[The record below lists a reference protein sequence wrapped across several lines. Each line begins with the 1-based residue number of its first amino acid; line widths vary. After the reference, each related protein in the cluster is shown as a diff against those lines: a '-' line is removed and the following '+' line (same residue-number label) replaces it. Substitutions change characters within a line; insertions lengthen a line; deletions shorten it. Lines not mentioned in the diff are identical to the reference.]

1 MADKNSAASRLT
13 FHRTPSHVARPTRIP
28 LLLVFMLLVTGTL
41 SLATGLAAMA
51 VTPAEVVVE
60 DRAGVL
66 DRNTLDPAIRSI
78 EFHDPTKVA
87 VYTYNGSA
95 TDNLNEEVLRF
106 ARAEHPDWLS
116 PDGQK
121 WADGLFIFAVDP
133 VGRHVG
139 TYMGE
144 DRKVS
149 LEQRDDIQDAAKDL
163 LRDAQWTDGT
173 IAGVRR
179 GAELI
184 NQPWYQSAAFVVAA
198 WVTGGLAAL
207 GAGAWLTVRAVTRTA
222 SRKELARGDRSYA
235 NVSTDLDVTEL
246 NAGTIPASSRYGSS
260 VLEKHRHF
268 LNRYNA
274 ATGLSNQVHALTPK
288 ALSRRSNL
296 KVVREYADAAA
307 ELDALDDVIADSNAL
322 LNKFAAWPAAWDRQL
337 APFRSDL
344 AGVEQLLSKRNGQGG
359 SATAAALRSF
369 RDESLR
375 DIEHWTA
382 ELSEGALTPE
392 SALDRLRDARSH
404 LSVLLK
410 NHAETVIEGF
420 AKTEREAK
428 LMRKEMEN
436 AQEGLTRNHRQH
448 YEPSILGTVYPSYYF
463 FSVPAFTSGLST
475 GVGSVSTARGGGS
488 GTTGYGSSGGSFSG
502 SGSSSSF

>member
-1 MADKNSAASRLT
+1 MLLLMFAMLAGGASAA
-13 FHRTPSHVARPTRIP
+13 F
-28 LLLVFMLLVTGTL
+28 
-41 SLATGLAAMA
+41 A
-51 VTPAEVVVE
+51 VTPVDVVVE

-66 DRNTLDPAIRSI
+66 DRNTLVPSISAI
-78 EFHDPTKVA
+78 EFYSPTKVA

-95 TDNLNEEVLRF
+95 ADNLNEEVLRF
-106 ARAEHPDWLS
+106 ARAEHPEWIS
-116 PDGQK
+116 ADGQK
-121 WADGLFIFAVDP
+121 WADGLYIFALDP

-149 LEQRDDIQDAAKDL
+149 LGQRDDIQNATKDL

-184 NQPWYQSAAFVVAA
+184 NQPWYRSAAFTITA
-198 WVTGGLAAL
+198 WVTGAAAAL
-207 GAGAWLTVRAVTRTA
+207 GAGAWLIVRAVTRAGT
-222 SRKELARGDRSYA
+222 RKEIQRGDRSYA
-235 NVSTDLDVTEL
+235 SVSMDLDVTEL
-246 NAGTIPASSRYGSS
+246 NASTIPDDSRYGSS
-260 VLEKHRHF
+260 VLEKHRTF

-274 ATGLSNQVHALTPK
+274 ATELSNRVHALTPRTM
-288 ALSRRSNL
+288 SRRSSL
-296 KVVREYADAAA
+296 KTAREYADAAA

-322 LNKFAAWPAAWDRQL
+322 LNRGSTWPMAWDRQL

-344 AGVEQLLSKRNGQGG
+344 SGLEQLLSKRNGQGD

-369 RDESLR
+369 RDQSVR
-375 DIEHWTA
+375 DTEHLTA
-382 ELSEGALTPE
+382 QLADGTITPE
-392 SALDRLRDARSH
+392 TALDRLRDARTH
-404 LSVLLK
+404 LSTLLK

-428 LMRKEMEN
+428 LMRRDMES
-436 AQEGLTRNHRQH
+436 AQEGLDHGRRRN

-463 FSVPAFTSGLST
+463 FSVPVFNSGFNT
-475 GVGSVSTARGGGS
+475 GVGSVNTARGGG

>member
-1 MADKNSAASRLT
+1 MKPVKHHSGATPADSGVWRR
-13 FHRTPSHVARPTRIP
+13 RTW
-28 LLLVFMLLVTGTL
+28 LLLLFALLIGGGQAA
-41 SLATGLAAMA
+41 LAM
-51 VTPAEVVVE
+51 TPTDVVVE

-66 DRNTLDPAIRSI
+66 DRNTLVPAITAI
-78 EFHDPTKVA
+78 EFYEPTKVA

-95 TDNLNEEVLRF
+95 ADNMNEEVLRF
-106 ARAEHPDWLS
+106 ARAEHPDWIS

-121 WADGLFIFAVDP
+121 WADGLFIFALDP

-149 LEQRDDIQDAAKDL
+149 LEQRDDIQNAAKDL

-184 NQPWYQSAAFVVAA
+184 NQPWYRSAAFVVTA
-198 WVTGGLAAL
+198 WVGGAAAAL
-207 GAGAWLTVRAVTRTA
+207 GAAALLIFRVVTRAA
-222 SRKELARGDRSYA
+222 SRKEMERGDRSYTT
-235 NVSTDLDVTEL
+235 VSTDLDVTEL
-246 NAGTIPASSRYGSS
+246 NAATIPEASSYGSS
-260 VLEKHRHF
+260 VLEKHRTF

-274 ATGLSNQVHALTPK
+274 TTGLSNQVHALTSK
-288 ALSRRSNL
+288 ALGRRSNL
-296 KVVREYADAAA
+296 KLVREYADAAA

-322 LNKFAAWPAAWDRQL
+322 LNRSSTWPTAWDRQL

-344 AGVEQLLSKRNGQGG
+344 AGLEQLLSKRHGQGDA
-359 SATAAALRSF
+359 ATAAALRSF
-369 RDESLR
+369 RDQSLQE
-375 DIEHWTA
+375 IERWTA
-382 ELSEGALTPE
+382 QLADGAISPE
-392 SALDRLRDARSH
+392 AALDLLRDARTH
-404 LSVLLK
+404 LSTLLK
-410 NHAETVIEGF
+410 NHADTVIDHF

-428 LMRKEMEN
+428 LMRREMQN
-436 AQEGLTRNHRQH
+436 AQDGLDHRRPS

-463 FSVPAFTSGLST
+463 FSVPAFSSGLNT
-475 GVGSVSTARGGGS
+475 GVGSVSTARGG

>member
-1 MADKNSAASRLT
+1 MAGRLM
-13 FHRTPSHVARPTRIP
+13 FKKFG
-28 LLLVFMLLVTGTL
+28 LLLLFVVAMLLG
-41 SLATGLAAMA
+41 SGPAAFA
-51 VTPAEVVVE
+51 VTPIDVVME

-66 DRNTLDPAIRSI
+66 DRNTLVPAIAAL
-78 EFHDPTKVA
+78 EFHSPTKLVL
-87 VYTYNGSA
+87 YTYNGSA
-95 TDNLNEEVLRF
+95 ADNLNEEVLRF
-106 ARAEHPDWLS
+106 ARAEHPDWIS

-121 WADGLFIFAVDP
+121 WADGLFIFAIDP

-149 LEQRDDIQDAAKDL
+149 LEQRDDIQNAAKDL
-163 LRDAQWTDGT
+163 LRDAQWTDGA

-184 NQPWYQSAAFVVAA
+184 NQPWYQSAAFLVTA
-198 WVTGGLAAL
+198 WVTGAAAAL
-207 GAGAWLTVRAVTRTA
+207 GAAALLITRAITRA
-222 SRKELARGDRSYA
+222 GSRKELERGDQSYA
-235 NVSTDLDVTEL
+235 SVSTELDITEL
-246 NAGTIPASSRYGSS
+246 NASTIPESSSYGSS
-260 VLEKHRHF
+260 VLEKHRTF

-274 ATGLSNQVHALTPK
+274 TTGLSNRVHALTRK
-288 ALSRRSNL
+288 ALGRRSNRKL
-296 KVVREYADAAA
+296 VREYADAAA

-322 LNKFAAWPAAWDRQL
+322 LNKFTTWPTAWDRQL

-344 AGVEQLLSKRNGQGG
+344 AGLEQLLSKRHGQGD

-375 DIEHWTA
+375 EMERWTA
-382 ELSEGALTPE
+382 ALADGSITPE
-392 SALDRLRDARSH
+392 MALDNLRDRRSQLSAR
-404 LSVLLK
+404 LK
-410 NHAETVIEGF
+410 NHADTVIEGL
-420 AKTEREAK
+420 AKTDREAK
-428 LMRKEMEN
+428 LMRTDMEN
-436 AQEGLTRNHRQH
+436 AQEGTDRHRQRT

-463 FSVPAFTSGLST
+463 FSVPAFSSGLNT
-475 GVGSVSTARGGGS
+475 GVGSVNAARGGG

>member
-1 MADKNSAASRLT
+1 MMLKT
-13 FHRTPSHVARPTRIP
+13 FR
-28 LLLVFMLLVTGTL
+28 LLLVFALLLVGC
-41 SLATGLAAMA
+41 AAAFA
-51 VTPAEVVVE
+51 VTPIDVVVE

-66 DRNTLDPAIRSI
+66 DGNTLVPAIAAI
-78 EFHDPTKVA
+78 EFHEPTKVA

-95 TDNLNEEVLRF
+95 ADNLNEEVLRF
-106 ARAEHPDWLS
+106 ARAEHPDWIS

-121 WADGLFIFAVDP
+121 WADGLFIFALDP

-149 LEQRDDIQDAAKDL
+149 LEQRDDIQNAAKDL

-184 NQPWYQSAAFVVAA
+184 NQPWYQSRAFQVSA
-198 WVTGGLAAL
+198 WVTGALAAL
-207 GAGAWLTVRAVTRTA
+207 GIGAWLTVGAVTRA
-222 SRKELARGDRSYA
+222 GSRKELARGDRSYA
-235 NVSTDLDVTEL
+235 SVSTDLDVTEL
-246 NAGTIPASSRYGSS
+246 NASTIPESSSYGSS
-260 VLEKHRHF
+260 VLEKHRNF

-274 ATGLSNQVHALTPK
+274 TTGLSNRVHALTPK
-288 ALSRRSNL
+288 ALGRRSNL
-296 KVVREYADAAA
+296 KLVREYADAAA

-322 LNKFAAWPAAWDRQL
+322 LNKFTVWPTAWDRQL

-344 AGVEQLLSKRNGQGG
+344 AGVEQLLSKRHGQGD

-369 RDESLR
+369 RDASLR
-375 DIEHWTA
+375 EIERWTA
-382 ELSEGALTPE
+382 ELTDGTITPE
-392 SALDRLRDARSH
+392 AALDRLRDARSH

-420 AKTEREAK
+420 TKTDREAK
-428 LMRKEMEN
+428 LMRTEMEN
-436 AQEGLTRNHRQH
+436 AQEGTDRNNRRT

-463 FSVPAFTSGLST
+463 FSVPAFNSGLNT
-475 GVGSVSTARGGGS
+475 GVGSVSSARGGG

-502 SGSSSSF
+502 SGSSSNF

>member
-1 MADKNSAASRLT
+1 MADTGCVAGYLM
-13 FHRTPSHVARPTRIP
+13 FRTVR
-28 LLLVFMLLVTGTL
+28 LLLMLV
-41 SLATGLAAMA
+41 LAVLLGGGAAALPRA
-51 VTPAEVVVE
+51 VTPTDVVVE

-66 DRNTLDPAIRSI
+66 DRNTLVPAIAGI
-78 EFHDPTKVA
+78 EFHEPTKVA

-106 ARAEHPDWLS
+106 ARAEQPDWIS

-121 WADGLFIFAVDP
+121 WADGLFIFALDP

-149 LEQRDDIQDAAKDL
+149 LEQRDEIQNAAKDL
-163 LRDAQWTDGT
+163 LRDAQWTAGT

-184 NQPWYQSAAFVVAA
+184 NQPWYRSAAFVMTA
-198 WVTGGLAAL
+198 WVTGGAAVL
-207 GAGAWLTVRAVTRTA
+207 GAGAWMAVRAVTRSTA
-222 SRKELARGDRSYA
+222 RKELERGDRSYA

-246 NAGTIPASSRYGSS
+246 NAGTIPESSRYGSS
-260 VLEKHRHF
+260 VLEKHRNF

-274 ATGLSNQVHALTPK
+274 ATGLSNRVHALTPA
-288 ALSRRSNL
+288 ALGRRPNL
-296 KVVREYADAAA
+296 KLVREYADAAA

-322 LNKFAAWPAAWDRQL
+322 LNKFTAWPAAWDRQL

-344 AGVEQLLSKRNGQGG
+344 AGLEQLLRKRHGQDGT
-359 SATAAALRSF
+359 ATAAALRSF

-375 DIEHWTA
+375 TIEGWTT
-382 ELSEGALTPE
+382 ELTDGTITPE
-392 SALDRLRDARSH
+392 TALDRLRDVRSH
-404 LSVLLK
+404 LSVLLR
-410 NHAETVIEGF
+410 NHAETVIDGF
-420 AKTEREAK
+420 SKTDREAT
-428 LMRKEMEN
+428 LMRTEMED
-436 AQEGLTRNHRQH
+436 AQEGTDRQH
-448 YEPSILGTVYPSYYF
+448 RRTYEPSILGTVYPSYYF
-463 FSVPAFTSGLST
+463 FSVPAFNTGLNT
-475 GVGSVSTARGGGS
+475 GVGSVNSARGGGA
-488 GTTGYGSSGGSFSG
+488 TTGYGSSGGSFSG

>member
-1 MADKNSAASRLT
+1 MAAKNRVASC
-13 FHRTPSHVARPTRIP
+13 
-28 LLLVFMLLVTGTL
+28 LLLLFVLLLGG
-41 SLATGLAAMA
+41 AQAALA
-51 VTPAEVVVE
+51 VTPTDVVVE

-66 DRNTLDPAIRSI
+66 DRITLLPAITAI
-78 EFHDPTKVA
+78 EFYEPTKVA
-87 VYTYNGSA
+87 VYTYNGRA
-95 TDNLNEEVLRF
+95 ADNLNEEVLRF
-106 ARAEHPDWLS
+106 ARAEHPDWIS

-121 WADGLFIFAVDP
+121 WADGLFIFALDP

-149 LEQRDDIQDAAKDL
+149 LEQRDDIQNAAKDL

-184 NQPWYQSAAFVVAA
+184 NQPWYRSAAFVITA
-198 WVTGGLAAL
+198 WVAGATAAL
-207 GAGAWLTVRAVTRTA
+207 GAGALLIVRAVTRA
-222 SRKELARGDRSYA
+222 ACRKELERGDRSYA
-235 NVSTDLDVTEL
+235 SVSTDLDVTEL
-246 NAGTIPASSRYGSS
+246 NAGTIPGDSSYGSS
-260 VLEKHRHF
+260 VLEKHRTF

-274 ATGLSNQVHALTPK
+274 TTRLSNRVHSLARK

-296 KVVREYADAAA
+296 KLVREYADAAA

-322 LNKFAAWPAAWDRQL
+322 LNRLSTWPTAWDRQL
-337 APFRSDL
+337 SPFRSDL
-344 AGVEQLLSKRNGQGG
+344 AGLEQLLSKRHGEGD

-369 RDESLR
+369 RDHSRQE
-375 DIEHWTA
+375 IERWTA
-382 ELSEGALTPE
+382 RLADGTITPE
-392 SALDRLRDARSH
+392 TALDRLRDARTS
-404 LSVLLK
+404 LSTLLK
-410 NHAETVIEGF
+410 NHAETVIDGF
-420 AKTEREAK
+420 ARTEREAK
-428 LMRKEMEN
+428 LMRREMIN
-436 AQEGLTRNHRQH
+436 AQDGLDHHQRRS

-463 FSVPAFTSGLST
+463 FSVPAFNAGLNT
-475 GVGSVSTARGGGS
+475 GVGSVSPARGGG

>member
-1 MADKNSAASRLT
+1 MKPVNHRGGATPADSGAWRR
-13 FHRTPSHVARPTRIP
+13 RTW
-28 LLLVFMLLVTGTL
+28 LLLLLALLLGGGQVA
-41 SLATGLAAMA
+41 LALPPTD
-51 VTPAEVVVE
+51 VVVE
-60 DRAGVL
+60 DQAGVL
-66 DRNTLDPAIRSI
+66 DRNTLVPAITAI
-78 EFHDPTKVA
+78 EFYEPTKVA
-87 VYTYNGSA
+87 VYTYNGSVA
-95 TDNLNEEVLRF
+95 DNLNEEVLRF
-106 ARAEHPDWLS
+106 ARAEHPDWIS

-121 WADGLFIFAVDP
+121 WADGLFIFALDP

-149 LEQRDDIQDAAKDL
+149 LEERDEIQNAAKDL

-184 NQPWYQSAAFVVAA
+184 NQPWYRSAAFVITA
-198 WVTGGLAAL
+198 WVTGATAAL
-207 GAGAWLTVRAVTRTA
+207 GAAALLILRAVTRAA
-222 SRKELARGDRSYA
+222 SRKELERGDRSYTS
-235 NVSTDLDVTEL
+235 VSTELDVTEL
-246 NAGTIPASSRYGSS
+246 NAGTIPEASSYGSS
-260 VLEKHRHF
+260 VLEKHRTF

-274 ATGLSNQVHALTPK
+274 ATELSNRVHALAPK
-288 ALSRRSNL
+288 ALGRRSNL
-296 KVVREYADAAA
+296 RLAREYADAAA

-322 LNKFAAWPAAWDRQL
+322 LNRSSTWPTAWDRQL

-344 AGVEQLLSKRNGQGG
+344 AGLEQLLSKRHGQGD

-369 RDESLR
+369 RDQSLQE
-375 DIEHWTA
+375 IERWTA
-382 ELSEGALTPE
+382 QLTDGAISPE
-392 SALDRLRDARSH
+392 TALDRLRDARTH
-404 LSVLLK
+404 LSTLLK
-410 NHAETVIEGF
+410 NHADTVIDGF

-428 LMRKEMEN
+428 VMRREMQN
-436 AQEGLTRNHRQH
+436 AQDGLDHRRPS

-463 FSVPAFTSGLST
+463 FSVPAFNSGLNT
-475 GVGSVSTARGGGS
+475 GVGSVSTARGGG

>member
-1 MADKNSAASRLT
+1 MLRITRL
-13 FHRTPSHVARPTRIP
+13 
-28 LLLVFMLLVTGTL
+28 LLLVFALLVG
-41 SLATGLAAMA
+41 GAAAAVA
-51 VTPAEVVVE
+51 VTPVDVVVE

-66 DRNTLDPAIRSI
+66 DRNTLLPAINAI
-78 EFHDPTKVA
+78 EFHSPTKVA

-95 TDNLNEEVLRF
+95 ADNLNEEVLRF
-106 ARAEHPDWLS
+106 ARAQHPEWIS
-116 PDGQK
+116 ADGQK
-121 WADGLFIFAVDP
+121 WADGLYIFALDP

-149 LEQRDDIQDAAKDL
+149 LDQRDDIQNATKDL

-173 IAGVRR
+173 IAGIRR

-184 NQPWYQSAAFVVAA
+184 NQPWYRSAAFTVTA
-198 WVTGGLAAL
+198 WVTGAAAAL
-207 GAGAWLTVRAVTRTA
+207 GAGAWLIVRAVTRAGT
-222 SRKELARGDRSYA
+222 RKEVERGDRSYA
-235 NVSTDLDVTEL
+235 SVTTDLDVTEL
-246 NAGTIPASSRYGSS
+246 NASTIPDESRYGSS
-260 VLEKHRHF
+260 VLEKHRTF

-274 ATGLSNQVHALTPK
+274 ATELSNRVHALTPR
-288 ALSRRSNL
+288 AMSRRSSL
-296 KVVREYADAAA
+296 KLAREYADAAA

-322 LNKFAAWPAAWDRQL
+322 LNRGSTWPTAWDRQL

-344 AGVEQLLSKRNGQGG
+344 AGLEQLLSKRNGQGD

-369 RDESLR
+369 RDQSVR
-375 DIEHWTA
+375 DIERLTA
-382 ELSEGALTPE
+382 QLTDGTVTPE
-392 SALDRLRDARSH
+392 TALDRLRDARTH
-404 LSVLLK
+404 LSTLLK

-420 AKTEREAK
+420 ARTEREAN
-428 LMRKEMEN
+428 LMRREMQT
-436 AQEGLTRNHRQH
+436 AQEGLDHGRRRT

-463 FSVPAFTSGLST
+463 FSVPVFNSGFNT
-475 GVGSVSTARGGGS
+475 GVGSVNSARGGG